1 VSEVLPPRRVRRNS
15 GPLLIGAMVAAVVL
29 LPVLVVLAVVI
40 SVFLP
45 GRWRALRLLCIALV
59 YLALEVVSLLAA
71 AVLWALS
78 GFGHRLDTPRSAG
91 RVERNE
97 DEAVRAAA
105 AVAALRRGGAHRPT
119 SMTRRASIC
128 GRLPTSGRPPGA
140 GSTGGHRRVRAPAGL
155 RTPAV
160 RR

>member
-71 AVLWALS
+71 AVL
-78 GFGHRLDTPRSAG
+78 DTPRSAG

-105 AVAALRRGGAHRPT
+105 AVAASRRGGAHRPT